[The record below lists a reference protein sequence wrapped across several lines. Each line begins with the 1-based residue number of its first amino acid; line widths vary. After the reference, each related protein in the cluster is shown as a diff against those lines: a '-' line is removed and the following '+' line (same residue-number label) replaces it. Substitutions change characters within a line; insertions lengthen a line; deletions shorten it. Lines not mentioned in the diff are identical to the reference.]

1 MANAHTERDVPT
13 RIAGYYDELQRRE
26 GLNPIELIT
35 KWAQDDADVFQRLF
49 IMRLLHP
56 ECTLC
61 PPLWRDL
68 SATSRS
74 SRENSSTRTGLPV

>member
-1 MANAHTERDVPT
+1 MPT

-35 KWAQDDADVFQRLF
+35 NWAQDDADVLQRLF
-49 IMRLLHP
+49 VMRLLHP

-68 SATSRS
+68 AHAPDFKFEPAR
-74 SRENSSTRTGLPV
+74 RANF